1 MGQIVNIPE
10 SISSRTDFKRKFSF
24 AEMYKSFV
32 FIPGAISRLGAN
44 KKGKW
49 VEEDLVRRIQLA
61 VTEVNGCPAC
71 SYQHTKMALEQG
83 MSNEEISSFLSGGDQ
98 FITPAEA
105 KAIVFAQHFADA
117 RGYPSAT
124 AYNAI
129 VQEYGEQKAG
139 VMLAACQVMIS
150 GNMYGI
156 PYSAFQSRLKGK
168 PYKDSTLF
176 FELGLLIGGV
186 LCLPIAVL
194 HGLLRGLVG
203 LPNERLDLSTTD
215 TDR

>member
-1 MGQIVNIPE
+1 MGKKVTIPE

-24 AEMYKSFV
+24 AEMYRSFV
-32 FIPGAISRLGAN
+32 FIPGAISRLAAN
-44 KKGKW
+44 KKGQW
-49 VEEDLVRRIQLA
+49 VDEDLVRRIQLA

-117 RGYPSAT
+117 RGYPT
-124 AYNAI
+124 AAAYDAI
-129 VQEYGEQKAG
+129 VQEYGEQKAE
-139 VMLAACQVMIS
+139 VMVGACQVMIT

-156 PYSAFQSRLKGK
+156 PFSAFQSRLKGK
-168 PYKDSTLF
+168 PYTDSSLF
-176 FELGLLIGGV
+176 FELGMLIGGV
-186 LCLPIAVL
+186 VVMPFALL
-194 HGLLRGLVG
+194 HGLLRRLVG
-203 LPNERLDLSTTD
+203 LPKLELDRSTAAQ
-215 TDR
+215 

>member
-1 MGQIVNIPE
+1 MAQTVTIPE

-24 AEMYKSFV
+24 VEMYRSFV
-32 FIPGAISRLGAN
+32 FIPGAISRLGGN

-49 VEEDLVRRIQLA
+49 VDEDLVRRIQLA

-117 RGYPSAT
+117 RGYPT
-124 AYNAI
+124 AAAYDAI
-129 VQEYGEQKAG
+129 VQEYGEQKAD
-139 VMLAACQVMIS
+139 VIVAACQVMIS

-168 PYKDSTLF
+168 PYTDSSLF
-176 FELGLLIGGV
+176 FELGMLIGGV
-186 LCLPIAVL
+186 IVMPFGLL
-194 HGLLRGLVG
+194 HGLLRRLVG
-203 LPNERLDLSTTD
+203 LPKVELDRSTTAQ
-215 TDR
+215 